1 MNGASSWCRVARASY
16 VTGGKTSIPNWVES
30 PLIRPGQNFQS
41 KGIVMTAKAI
51 AFQILQELPD
61 DVSMADVIEELELRL
76 AIDEGLRQLD
86 DGQGIPHEQVKE
98 RFAQWLK

>member
-1 MNGASSWCRVARASY
+1 VAQGLKSELSDPCEDIYTDHDGELVDEADE
-16 VTGGKTSIPNWVES
+16 I
-30 PLIRPGQNFQS
+30 FQTEEN
-41 KGIVMTAKAI
+41 VMTAKAI